1 MKIKN
6 LFKDYNG
13 EDFEI
18 TGLSTNTKTIKPGDL
33 FLCIK
38 GATIDRHDYI
48 DEAVK
53 NGAKAL
59 VTSKDVNTSVPYIK
73 VDDVNKIYETLY
85 RDFYDNPQDKLTLIG
100 VTGTDGKT
108 STTTIIQ
115 ELLGDDICGYIGTNG
130 YACSKFNR
138 ETDNTTPGI
147 ESIYRILD
155 EFVKAGCKYVAMET
169 SSEAFYYGRLKNFH
183 FRVGGLTNIDKE
195 HLNTHKTLENYIS
208 CKKML

>member
-53 NGAKAL
+53 NGAKAFIDIIDEA
-59 VTSKDVNTSVPYIK
+59 TDSSKDGQIGSGSHIGIVSFSGVVTKDTGMITSVAEIK
-73 VDDVNKIYETLY
+73 AAVDALSVDS
-85 RDFYDNPQDKLTLIG
+85 F
-100 VTGTDGKT
+100 
-108 STTTIIQ
+108 
-115 ELLGDDICGYIGTNG
+115 TN
-130 YACSKFNR
+130 
-138 ETDNTTPGI
+138 
-147 ESIYRILD
+147 
-155 EFVKAGCKYVAMET
+155 
-169 SSEAFYYGRLKNFH
+169 H
-183 FRVGGLTNIDKE
+183 
-195 HLNTHKTLENYIS
+195 
-208 CKKML
+208 

>member
-53 NGAKAL
+53 KRCQSLSNLK
-59 VTSKDVNTSVPYIK
+59 
-73 VDDVNKIYETLY
+73 
-85 RDFYDNPQDKLTLIG
+85 R
-100 VTGTDGKT
+100 
-108 STTTIIQ
+108 
-115 ELLGDDICGYIGTNG
+115 
-130 YACSKFNR
+130 
-138 ETDNTTPGI
+138 
-147 ESIYRILD
+147 
-155 EFVKAGCKYVAMET
+155 CK
-169 SSEAFYYGRLKNFH
+169 H
-183 FRVGGLTNIDKE
+183 
-195 HLNTHKTLENYIS
+195 
-208 CKKML
+208 